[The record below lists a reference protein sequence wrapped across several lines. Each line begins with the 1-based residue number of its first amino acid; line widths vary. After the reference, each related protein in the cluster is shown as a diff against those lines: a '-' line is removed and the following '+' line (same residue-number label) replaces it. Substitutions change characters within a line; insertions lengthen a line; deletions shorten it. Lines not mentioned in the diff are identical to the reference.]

1 MKSAQIVANPA
12 GARETSRAFPA
23 FASGAPRLGFR
34 HNNNMSVGR
43 EMLDRILAKVVE
55 VRPGERRA
63 LLWSFAYFFLIL
75 AAYYVLRPLRDNA
88 GISGGTRALPWLFT
102 ATFFVMLA
110 AAPLYG
116 WLVARL
122 PRRRLIPLVYHF
134 FAANILVFWLL
145 LTFGI
150 GQQLAYQVFFVW
162 LTVFS
167 LFAVSVFWSYLADLW
182 RSDQGKR
189 LYGFI
194 AAGGSLG
201 ALAGPLLTRALV
213 EPLGPVNLFLVSA
226 LLLEAALFCALRLGR
241 ATEGFTGTATP
252 PAIGGSA
259 FDGLIAVLRSPY
271 LGGIATWV
279 GLLSLGGTILYLLQ
293 AEVVS
298 AATQDA
304 AERTRIFATIDLWVG
319 VLQILLQLALTG
331 RLITRFGTGPAVAFV
346 PLVFAFGFGV
356 LAAMPALMAVMM
368 FQAAQRVGNF
378 AVSNPAR
385 EILFTAADREDKY
398 KAKNVIDGVLFRGA
412 DMASSWLFHLLYAVM
427 GLTIPLL
434 ALVMVPV
441 SLAWAALGLL
451 LGRMQ
456 ERRAAQ
462 IPNP

>member
-1 MKSAQIVANPA
+1 
-12 GARETSRAFPA
+12 
-23 FASGAPRLGFR
+23 
-34 HNNNMSVGR
+34 
-43 EMLDRILAKVVE
+43 MLDRILAGVVD
-55 VRPGERRA
+55 VKRHERGA
-63 LLWSFAYFFLIL
+63 LFWSFAYFFLIL
-75 AAYYVLRPLRDNA
+75 SAYYILRPLRDNA
-88 GISGGTRALPWLFT
+88 GITGGTRALPWLFT

-116 WLVARL
+116 WVVARL
-122 PRRRLIPLVYHF
+122 TRRQFIPLVYHF
-134 FAANILVFWLL
+134 FAANIVVFWLL
-145 LTFGI
+145 LTLGI
-150 GQQLAYQVFFVW
+150 GRQTVYQLFFVW

-201 ALAGPLLTRALV
+201 ALAGPLLTRTLA

-226 LLLEAALFCALRLGR
+226 LLLEAALFCAMRLGK
-241 ATEGFTGTATP
+241 AAEGFCAQTRASP
-252 PAIGGSA
+252 PIIGGSP
-259 FDGLIAVLRSPY
+259 FDGLTAVLRSRY
-271 LGGIATWV
+271 LGGIAAWV
-279 GLLSLGGTILYLLQ
+279 ALLSLGGTILYLLQ

-319 VLQILLQLALTG
+319 ALQILLQLAWTG
-331 RLITRFGTGPAVAFV
+331 RLIARFGTGPAAAFA
-346 PLVFAFGFGV
+346 PLVFAFGFAV
-356 LAAMPALMAVMM
+356 LAAMPALMVVMA
-368 FQAAQRVGNF
+368 FQAGQRVANF

-385 EILFTAADREDKY
+385 EILFTAAEREDKY

-412 DMASSWLFHLLYAVM
+412 DMVSSWLFHLLYTVL
-427 GLTIPLL
+427 GLGAPLL

-441 SLAWAALGLL
+441 ALGWAGLGIA

-456 ERRAAQ
+456 ENRAKAQ
-462 IPNP
+462 IPAAAPAAPLPS